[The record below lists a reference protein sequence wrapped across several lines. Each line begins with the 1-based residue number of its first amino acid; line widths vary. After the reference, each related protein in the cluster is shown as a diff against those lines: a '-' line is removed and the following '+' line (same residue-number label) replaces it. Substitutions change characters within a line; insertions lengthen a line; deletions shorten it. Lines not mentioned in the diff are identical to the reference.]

1 MSFTA
6 QVKDEL
12 SRVEP
17 ACPGCEKACLAA
29 LVRIVG
35 TLAISARKP
44 RLEAATETAGVARS
58 LIRLLHSV
66 FGLKTELTVRR
77 SKLHKAHNFL
87 VTVPAQPPLEDALR
101 ELGVLGGD
109 GLAGGALPGGLVERP
124 CCAAAYL
131 RGVFLAGGYIADPK
145 GDFHFELSCQSPAL
159 AEAVCAL
166 MGDNGIRARYTRR
179 GNTSVVYLKGAD
191 AIISFLAFVGAH
203 RSALEM
209 ENARVVKS
217 VRNDT
222 NRRVNAEIANQQ
234 KASAA
239 SMAQIVCI
247 QRLVARRG
255 IEEVPESLREVAM
268 LRLKHPDASIKEL
281 GQYATPPLSKN
292 AVYHRLLRI
301 QKLAEG

>member
-58 LIRLLHSV
+58 LIRLLHGV
-66 FGLKTELTVRR
+66 YGLKTELTVRR

-87 VTVPAQPPLEDALR
+87 VTVPAQLGLEDALR
-101 ELGVLGGD
+101 DLGVLGAAPD
-109 GLAGGALPGGLVERP
+109 ARAWPAGLEKRP
-124 CCAAAYL
+124 CCIASYL
-131 RGVFLAGGYIADPK
+131 RGVFLAGGYIADPR
-145 GDFHFELSCQSPAL
+145 GDFHFELACSDSAL
-159 AEAVCAL
+159 AEAVCGL
-166 MGDNGIRARYTRR
+166 MGECGAPARATRR
-179 GNTSVVYLKGAD
+179 GNANIVYLKGAD
-191 AIISFLAFVGAH
+191 GIISFLAFVGAH
-203 RSALEM
+203 KSALEM

-239 SMAQIVCI
+239 SMAQILSI
-247 QRLVARRG
+247 QRLVARYG
-255 IEEVPESLREVAM
+255 TEEIPESLREVAM

-301 QKLAEG
+301 QKLAEE

>member
-35 TLAISARKP
+35 TLAISSRKP

-66 FGLKTELTVRR
+66 YGLKTELTVRR

-87 VTVPAQPPLEDALR
+87 VTVPAQAPLEGALR
-101 ELGVLGGD
+101 DLGVLGGGRD
-109 GLAGGALPGGLVERP
+109 ADVVPGALAERS
-124 CCAAAYL
+124 CCAASYL
-131 RGVFLAGGYIADPK
+131 RGVFLAGGYIADPR
-145 GDFHFELSCQSPAL
+145 GDFHFELVCQSEPL

-166 MGDNGIRARYTRR
+166 MGRCGVCARFIRR
-179 GNTSVVYLKGAD
+179 GNTSVVYLKGAER
-191 AIISFLAFVGAH
+191 IISFLAFAGAH
-203 RSALEM
+203 KSALEM

-239 SMAQIVCI
+239 SMAQIASI
-247 QRLVARRG
+247 RRLVARRG
-255 IEEVPESLREVAM
+255 IDEVPESLREVAV
-268 LRLKHPDASIKEL
+268 LRLKHPDASVKEL

-301 QKLAEG
+301 QKLADG

>member
-6 QVKDEL
+6 KVKDEL

-17 ACPGCEKACLAA
+17 ACPDCERACLCA

-35 TLAISARKP
+35 TLAISARQP

-58 LIRLLHSV
+58 LIRLLHGV
-66 FGLKTELTVRR
+66 YGLKTELTVRR

-87 VTVPAQPPLEDALR
+87 VTVPAQAPLEGALR
-101 ELGVLGGD
+101 DLGVLGGD
-109 GLAGGALPGGLVERP
+109 GASLPKGLVARP
-124 CCAAAYL
+124 CCAASYL
-131 RGVFLAGGYIADPK
+131 RGVFLAGGYIADPR
-145 GDFHFELSCQSPAL
+145 GDFHFELSCQSPGL

-166 MGDNGIRARYTRR
+166 MEAGGIRARATRR
-179 GNTSVVYLKGAD
+179 GNASIVYLKGAD

-247 QRLVARRG
+247 QRLVARRD

>member
-35 TLAISARKP
+35 TLAISSRKP

-66 FGLKTELTVRR
+66 YGLKTELTVRR

-101 ELGVLGGD
+101 DLGVLG
-109 GLAGGALPGGLVERP
+109 AGAEADAVGAALVERP
-124 CCAAAYL
+124 CCAASYL
-131 RGVFLAGGYIADPK
+131 RGVFLAGGYIADPR
-145 GDFHFELSCQSPAL
+145 GDFHFEISCQSAAL

-166 MGDNGIRARYTRR
+166 MGKCGIRARFTRR
-179 GNTSVVYLKGAD
+179 GNANVVYLKGAD

-217 VRNDT
+217 VRSDT

-239 SMAQIVCI
+239 SMDQIASI
-247 QRLVARRG
+247 RRLVARHG
-255 IEEVPESLREVAM
+255 VEEMPESLREVAM
-268 LRLKHPDASIKEL
+268 LRLKHPDASIREL
-281 GQYATPPLSKN
+281 GRYATPPLSKN

-301 QKLAEG
+301 QKLAGK